1 MSTHASART
10 HFRACNLCEAICGL
24 EITLDKNDEI
34 LAIRGDSQDPLSRG
48 HICPKAVALK
58 DVYADENRL
67 KSPVRRTSNG
77 WEKIGWTEAFDEIA
91 CRIKEIQ
98 SKYGADA
105 VGTYTGNPSV
115 HNSGTLLTRPNFL
128 RALRTRSNFTATSVD
143 QLPHH
148 FAAWSMFG
156 HPFLLPVPD
165 IDRTHLMLILGAN
178 PLASNGS
185 MMTAPKVANRLREIQ
200 KRGGKLVV
208 IDPRKTET
216 AKIADEH
223 FFIKPA
229 TDVYL
234 LLALVN
240 VLLSENLTNV
250 RADLVDVGDI
260 QRLRKL
266 VCNFTPE
273 KIENITGI
281 SAAAVRRLV
290 AELSTSKTGVIYGRI
305 GVSIQKFGTLCQW
318 LINVLNIL
326 TGNFDRAGGAMFT
339 TPAFDILGRAKKGA
353 NIFNRWQTKV
363 RGLPEFDGE
372 LPVAALA
379 EEIEAENIKGFFTIA
394 GNPVLSTPNGRQLEK
409 AFEKL
414 DFYVA
419 VDIYLNETTRFAD
432 IILPPTTGLEVA
444 HYDIAFHQL
453 AVRNTARLSVPL
465 FEKSAEQRHDWE
477 IFEELANRL
486 NVEEGANLPA
496 PRNPLEKLQF
506 GIKMGTYGANGLTL
520 EKLLENPHGI
530 DLGALSPCLPER
542 LLTADG
548 LINLL
553 PDLLVADLERVTK
566 DFEER
571 QNQARN
577 TTEKVVDENFDLL
590 LIGRR
595 HLRDNNSWMH
605 GAERLTKGPNR
616 CTLLIHP
623 ATAASKNLIDKSI
636 VRVVSRVGEI
646 KITCEFTDEIAP
658 GVVSIP
664 HGYGHRRTDFT
675 ASFRLD
681 NDGGASVN
689 DLTDQFLLDELTGN
703 AALNGVPVRISI

>member
-1 MSTHASART
+1 MPTNIRT
-10 HFRACNLCEAICGL
+10 RSHFRACNLCEAICGL
-24 EITLDKNDEI
+24 EITVDEGDQI
-34 LAIRGDSQDPLSRG
+34 LAIKGDSQDPLSHG

-67 KSPVRRTSNG
+67 KTPVRRTTNG

-91 CRIKEIQ
+91 GRIKEIQ

-128 RALRTRSNFTATSVD
+128 RALKTRSNFTATSVD

-148 FAAWSMFG
+148 FAAWAMFG
-156 HPFLLPVPD
+156 HGFLLPVPD

-185 MMTAPKVANRLREIQ
+185 MMTAPGFANRLREIQ
-200 KRGGKLVV
+200 KRGGKFIV

-240 VLLSENLTNV
+240 VLLDENITNA
-250 RADLVDVGDI
+250 RLDLIDLSDI
-260 QRLRKL
+260 QRLQELTR
-266 VCNFTPE
+266 NFTAE
-273 KIENITGI
+273 KTEDLTGI
-281 SAAAVRRLV
+281 SAADVRRLAV
-290 AELSTSKTGVIYGRI
+290 DLSTSKTAVVYGRI

-339 TPAFDILGRAKKGA
+339 APAFDILQKAKKGA
-353 NIFNRWQTKV
+353 NVFNRWQTQV

-394 GNPVLSTPNGRQLEK
+394 GNPVLSTPNGKQLEK

-453 AVRNTARLSVPL
+453 AVRNTARISVPL
-465 FEKSAEQRHDWE
+465 FEKTAEQRHDWE
-477 IFEELANRL
+477 IFE
-486 NVEEGANLPA
+486 
-496 PRNPLEKLQF
+496 
-506 GIKMGTYGANGLTL
+506 
-520 EKLLENPHGI
+520 
-530 DLGALSPCLPER
+530 
-542 LLTADG
+542 
-548 LINLL
+548 
-553 PDLLVADLERVTK
+553 
-566 DFEER
+566 
-571 QNQARN
+571 
-577 TTEKVVDENFDLL
+577 
-590 LIGRR
+590 
-595 HLRDNNSWMH
+595 
-605 GAERLTKGPNR
+605 
-616 CTLLIHP
+616 
-623 ATAASKNLIDKSI
+623 
-636 VRVVSRVGEI
+636 
-646 KITCEFTDEIAP
+646 
-658 GVVSIP
+658 
-664 HGYGHRRTDFT
+664 
-675 ASFRLD
+675 
-681 NDGGASVN
+681 
-689 DLTDQFLLDELTGN
+689 
-703 AALNGVPVRISI
+703 